1 MNATHPGPPPA
12 SDERLDIERLISRLL
27 VWMTYVSVVLLV
39 IGVALMLIDGISPLD
54 DAPAFDPTM
63 IVADITSLRPVGFL
77 WLGLI
82 VVLLTPIV
90 RVVVAGLGYAR
101 DREWV
106 MVLVA
111 IGILAVIAIGVASA
125 ALTEV

>member
-1 MNATHPGPPPA
+1 MNTTQPGPPLA
-12 SDERLDIERLISRLL
+12 SDERLDIEPLIGRLL
-27 VWMTYVSVVLLV
+27 VLMTYVSVALLV
-39 IGVALMLIDGISPLD
+39 VGVALMLIDGISPLD
-54 DAPAFDPTM
+54 AAPAFDPAT

-82 VVLLTPIV
+82 VVVLTPIV

-111 IGILAVIAIGVASA
+111 IGILSVIAIGVASA